1 MKIWS
6 DEYEN
11 RDEVTRDY
19 QKDFSTIL
27 KRIEGYELDHTLD
40 RKQKIDKL
48 KHELKKLE
56 KEQAEAEQS
65 IALLK
70 QYGMLDILQLNR
82 RGGFYQDLSNKKYS
96 GQLARIKN
104 TIGLPDYIS
113 AFEKEDS
120 LYVTISNSG
129 FKVEIHENVVKCIT
143 YYGEPSLE
151 QLNILRNNCEY
162 LR

>member
-48 KHELKKLE
+48 KYELLALE

-70 QYGMLDILQLNR
+70 QYGMIDILQLNR
-82 RGGFYQDLSNKKYS
+82 RGFYQDLSNKKYS

-104 TIGLPDYIS
+104 TIGLPSYIN
-113 AFEKEDS
+113 AFEKGGS
-120 LYVTISNSG
+120 LYITISNSD
-129 FKVEIHENVVKCIT
+129 FRVEIHENVVKCIT

>member
-11 RDEVTRDY
+11 RDEVYRDY
-19 QKDFSTIL
+19 QKDFAYIL

-40 RKQKIDKL
+40 RKQKIDGL
-48 KHELKKLE
+48 KYELLALE

-70 QYGMLDILQLNR
+70 QYGMIDILQLNR
-82 RGGFYQDLSNKKYS
+82 RGFYQDLSNKKYS

-104 TIGLPDYIS
+104 TIGLPSYIN
-113 AFEKEDS
+113 AFEKGGS
-120 LYVTISNSG
+120 LYITISNSD
-129 FKVEIHENVVKCIT
+129 FRVEIHENVVKCIT

>member
-1 MKIWS
+1 MKVWNNG
-6 DEYEN
+6 YEN

-40 RKQKIDKL
+40 RKDKIDKL
-48 KHELKKLE
+48 KYELLALE
-56 KEQAEAEQS
+56 KEQVEAEQS

-70 QYGMLDILQLNR
+70 QYGMIDILQLNR
-82 RGGFYQDLSNKKYS
+82 RGFYQDLSNKKYS

-104 TIGLPDYIS
+104 TIGLPDYIN
-113 AFEKEDS
+113 AFEKGGS
-120 LYVTISNSG
+120 LYITISNRD
-129 FKVEIHENVVKCIT
+129 FKVEIHENQIKCIT
-143 YYGEPSLE
+143 YYDNPTEE

>member
-1 MKIWS
+1 MKVWS
-6 DEYEN
+6 DQYEN

-48 KHELKKLE
+48 KYELLALE

-70 QYGMLDILQLNR
+70 QCGMIDILQLNR
-82 RGGFYQDLSNKKYS
+82 RGGFYQALSKKYS
-96 GQLARIKN
+96 KQLAKIKN
-104 TIGLPDYIS
+104 TIGLPDYIN
-113 AFEKEDS
+113 AFKKENS
-120 LYVTISNSG
+120 LYITISNTG

-143 YYGEPSLE
+143 YYGNPTKE